1 MSLFSGLE
9 SLRRG
14 NWKRTT
20 FRKVQDGKRFHFPY
34 NETVLLKKGSGY
46 LQDDKWFSFIDG
58 EAPVISEK

>member
-1 MSLFSGLE
+1 MDW
-9 SLRRG
+9 
-14 NWKRTT
+14 WKRTK